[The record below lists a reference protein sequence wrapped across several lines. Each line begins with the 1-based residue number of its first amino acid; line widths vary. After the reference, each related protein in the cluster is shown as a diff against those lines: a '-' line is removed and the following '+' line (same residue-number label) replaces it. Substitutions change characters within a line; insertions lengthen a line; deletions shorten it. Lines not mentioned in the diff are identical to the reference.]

1 MLEFKET
8 INLFADMVTILAF
21 ILAIKAFSN
30 WKKEQK
36 HAKKL
41 DYILDLEDR
50 FLILLRNIQIEFKWF
65 SDMDRNL
72 IDIDN
77 QTKEYQKQLYDFL
90 KEEYVIYQKN
100 DLLNKSFDEYSLSL
114 LRTKRFIK
122 DIDKECEILDFYY
135 LKELSLEA
143 IKLTPKWNNKDIFST
158 ESEEFLKKII
168 KIQEEGIMYL
178 QKEYE

>member
-100 DLLNKSFDEYSLSL
+100 DLLNKND
-114 LRTKRFIK
+114 
-122 DIDKECEILDFYY
+122 
-135 LKELSLEA
+135 A
-143 IKLTPKWNNKDIFST
+143 
-158 ESEEFLKKII
+158 
-168 KIQEEGIMYL
+168 L
-178 QKEYE
+178 Q

>member
-30 WKKEQK
+30 WKKGQK

-168 KIQEEGIMYL
+168 KIQEEGIKYL

>member
-8 INLFADMVTILAF
+8 INLCADTVTILAF

-50 FLILLRNIQIEFKWF
+50 FLILLRNIQIAFKWS

-77 QTKEYQKQLYDFL
+77 QTKQFDDFIKAEYEKYT
-90 KEEYVIYQKN
+90 KN
-100 DLLNKSFDEYSLSL
+100 ELVSKSFDEYNIALF
-114 LRTKRFIK
+114 RTKRFIK
-122 DIDKECEILDFYY
+122 NIDKECKVLDFYY
-135 LKELSLEA
+135 LNALSSEA
-143 IKLTPKWNNKDIFST
+143 ITLRPKWNDKDSISI
-158 ESEEFLKKII
+158 ESKEFLERII
-168 KIQEEGIMYL
+168 KIQEEGIKYL
-178 QKEYE
+178 QQEYK

>member
-100 DLLNKSFDEYSLSL
+100 DHLNKSFDEYSLSL

-168 KIQEEGIMYL
+168 KIQEEGIKYL

>member
-8 INLFADMVTILAF
+8 INLCADTVTILAF

-36 HAKKL
+36 YAKKL

-77 QTKEYQKQLYDFL
+77 QTKEYQKQLNDFL

-122 DIDKECEILDFYY
+122 DIDKECKVLDFYY
-135 LKELSLEA
+135 LKELNLEA
-143 IKLTPKWNNKDIFST
+143 IKLTPKWTDKDNLST
-158 ESEEFLKKII
+158 ESKEFLEKII
-168 KIQEEGIMYL
+168 KIQKEGINYL
-178 QKEYE
+178 QQKYK

>member
-1 MLEFKET
+1 MSEVKEV
-8 INLFADMVTILAF
+8 INLCADTVTILAF
-21 ILAIKAFSN
+21 ILAIFAFFN

-50 FLILLRNIQIEFKWF
+50 FLILLHNIKLEFKWF

-77 QTKEYQKQLYDFL
+77 QSKEYKKQLENFI
-90 KEEYVIYQKN
+90 KAEYEAYKKN
-100 DLLNKSFDEYSLSL
+100 ELVSKSFDEYSIALF
-114 LRTKRFIK
+114 RTKRFIK
-122 DIDKECEILDFYY
+122 DIDKECKVLDFNY

-158 ESEEFLKKII
+158 ESKEFLEKII
-168 KIQEEGIMYL
+168 KIEEEGINYL
-178 QKEYE
+178 QKEYK